1 VIGADGQD
9 SRYCFQNEMVDKDEI
24 CSKFNKWSSKL
35 KMSKSSRLVDWSDKL
50 KNMEIKD
57 VLDIDIGNISCEM
70 SSQSSIDDDK
80 DNKIEKKSRK
90 KSSNHD
96 DSFTQYLEKLQAE
109 DDNFRDSLDLNY
121 NLDQLGNYQSC
132 YIDNKKATKNRGP
145 VPDDIITHLDYL
157 DEGVLIMQPVNNG
170 GHQQKKPP
178 PILLENSAYSK

>member
-1 VIGADGQD
+1 MKLSDPRIIGADGQD
-9 SRYCFQNEMVDKDEI
+9 RYGFHNEIDKDEI

-35 KMSKSSRLVDWSDKL
+35 KMSKSSRHVDWSDKL

-70 SSQSSIDDDK
+70 SSQSSIDDK
-80 DNKIEKKSRK
+80 NVVKSRK

-109 DDNFRDSLDLNY
+109 DDNFKDSLDLNY

-132 YIDNKKATKNRGP
+132 YIDNKKAIKNHGP

-157 DEGVLIMQPVNNG
+157 GEGVLIMQPVSSN
-170 GHQQKKPP
+170 HQQKKP
-178 PILLENSAYSK
+178 ILLDKKSY